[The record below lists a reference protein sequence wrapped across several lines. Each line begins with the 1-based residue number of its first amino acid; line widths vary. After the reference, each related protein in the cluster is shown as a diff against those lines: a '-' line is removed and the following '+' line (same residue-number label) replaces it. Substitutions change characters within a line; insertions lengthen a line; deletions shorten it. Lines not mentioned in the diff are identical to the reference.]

1 MKKHLK
7 PFLIAICGI
16 AITFASCK
24 KSEDVRAEDHKQV
37 ESLSTSFRISSCA
50 EEPLSDGEII
60 DYLRPMGEAH
70 NNGLTRFYNQL
81 LANPNVTENDIR
93 DFTMSYSQNTVPL
106 FECANGSYTLA
117 ALDTFY
123 KEDLNGQIVKFG
135 EPSQSLKDA
144 FAEIKTHFFEA
155 ERFEVPS
162 FNEGLDAIMA
172 RNLPLI
178 SDYYERVT
186 LIAAVT
192 VGKASVE
199 YWDVHIDEWNSL
211 YGRDYTVAK
220 LSPRQEQVMHTA
232 YEDLVG
238 AGVGAWQARKWA
250 MALGGGGP
258 ASLAVVA
265 VVGIYEGVSASAG
278 GYLAE
283 KAWGWVKSWFD

>member
-1 MKKHLK
+1 MKKHFK
-7 PFLIAICGI
+7 FFLIAVCGVV
-16 AITFASCK
+16 ITLASCK
-24 KSEDVRAEDHKQV
+24 KGENLQAEEHKQV
-37 ESLSTSFRISSCA
+37 ENFSTSFRISSCA
-50 EEPLSDGEII
+50 EEPLSDEEII
-60 DYLRPMGEAH
+60 EYLRPMGEAH
-70 NNGLTRFYNQL
+70 NNGLVRFYNQL
-81 LANPNVTENDIR
+81 VANPNVTENDIR
-93 DFTMSYSQNTVPL
+93 DFTMSFSQNTVPL
-106 FECANGSYTLA
+106 FECADRSYTLA

-123 KEDLNGQIVKFG
+123 NEDVTGQIVKFG

-144 FAEIKTHFFEA
+144 FAKIKAHFFEA
-155 ERFEVPS
+155 ESFEVHS
-162 FNEGLDAIMA
+162 FNEGLEAIMA

-199 YWDVHIDEWNSL
+199 YWDAHIDEWNSL

-220 LSPRQEQVMHTA
+220 MSPRQEQVMRTA
-232 YEDLVG
+232 YEDLIG

-265 VVGIYEGVSASAG
+265 VVGIYEGISASAG

-283 KAWGWVKSWFD
+283 KAWGWIKSWF